1 MWESLSGKVS
11 CSPMGQYRDLECG
24 SDWFSCLLVNC
35 LFHWRSNETAPADT
49 KDRQCVVELSSECG
63 CTWIH
68 LYIMLN
74 CMCQKWNFELKHYK
88 SDGMCTLQLYN
99 TAFPKNLWSTLFAYH
114 STSHLFFRERW
125 LRQTGRA
132 PWLFHQ
138 TKALCLSCRGL
149 LSPPRQTLLSHGAP
163 GPCWVLNTDAGL
175 SIRTAQS
182 AQFLQR
188 KRDLVPRH
196 HHPHPS
202 SPQVFSNST
211 PLDVWEAQLVV
222 DHKALN
228 HCLLIKHST
237 QRMRTGSPSPE
248 CQQWL
253 QMRLGSPR
261 WSISLQADIMAL
273 CLAKGMATSLET
285 VSQVSFCIS

>member
-1 MWESLSGKVS
+1 
-11 CSPMGQYRDLECG
+11 MGQYRELECG

-35 LFHWRSNETAPADT
+35 LFHWRSNETAAADT
-49 KDRQCVVELSSECG
+49 KDRQCVVELPSECG

-68 LYIMLN
+68 PYIMLN
-74 CMCQKWNFELKHYK
+74 CTCQKSNFELKHYK
-88 SDGMCTLQLYN
+88 WDGMCTLQLYN
-99 TAFPKNLWSTLFAYH
+99 TAFPKNVWSTLFAYH
-114 STSHLFFRERW
+114 FTSHLCFRERW

-149 LSPPRQTLLSHGAP
+149 LSPLGKHCCRTGLLDLAEFWIQTQACLSERLSQHNSCSAKETWSRG
-163 GPCWVLNTDAGL
+163 NT
-175 SIRTAQS
+175 
-182 AQFLQR
+182 
-188 KRDLVPRH
+188 
-196 HHPHPS
+196 PHPS

-253 QMRLGSPR
+253 QMRQPTLVDFITGRYNGIVFSETEWQLHWIPFPR
-261 WSISLQADIMAL
+261 FHFVFLKPA
-273 CLAKGMATSLET
+273 
-285 VSQVSFCIS
+285 QVGVINK